1 MFGFVVVVDVVTDED
16 DDISDVVVVAVGLNL
31 LIVWFVL
38 HLD

>member
-1 MFGFVVVVDVVTDED
+1 MFGFAVVVDVVTDED
-16 DDISDVVVVAVGLNL
+16 DDISDVVVVVVGLNL